1 MPTYPF
7 FKPLSRQNCHK
18 FVLIA
23 FGPHPIEVSAHNPMK
38 YKFELTSSPIY
49 YDPIDITMSSYYVR
63 KCVLFSSDV
72 IMENRHLEVKP
83 HCDGSFVTAIGDILK
98 ISPMTVTKESLDRG
112 LCCHSQY
119 WHIENWNFHEMSLM
133 SVKKV
138 VPTLSTFV
146 TAISDICCYHL
157 RLLVPVLPDLS
168 SLTVTKES
176 LDRGHFCHSHNWHFC
191 PR

>member
-1 MPTYPF
+1 M
-7 FKPLSRQNCHK
+7 LMSRTELE
-18 FVLIA
+18 FVC
-23 FGPHPIEVSAHNPMK
+23 PHLPSVNLFYSVDACNPWA
-38 YKFELTSSPIY
+38 
-49 YDPIDITMSSYYVR
+49 
-63 KCVLFSSDV
+63 LFSLLASSQV
-72 IMENRHLEVKP
+72 GIP
-83 HCDGSFVTAIGDILK
+83 CFFDGSFVTAIGDILK

-112 LCCHSQY
+112 LCCHSQN

-138 VPTLSTFV
+138 VPTLLTFV
-146 TAISDICCYHL
+146 TAIGDICCYHL

-176 LDRGHFCHSHNWHFC
+176 LDRGHFCHSRNWHFC